1 MIVDDLPV
9 PAAVVVEP
17 MLNETGQS
25 RRPALAMWLDV
36 PVLDLLR
43 HSQESLLDVS
53 GVLRRRL
60 QEGDAELVSEFL

>member
-25 RRPALAMWLDV
+25 RCPALAMRIDV

-43 HSQESLLDVS
+43 HSQESLLDVGS
-53 GVLRRRL
+53 VLRRRL